1 LSFFVLV
8 IYFLCFFCFVLSFYA
23 AWLRGSLVAG
33 QPGSKAAKNKKQK
46 TKIKITGTKNGEL
59 YERRKNG

>member
-1 LSFFVLV
+1 
-8 IYFLCFFCFVLSFYA
+8 LSFYA
-23 AWLRGSLVAG
+23 AWLRGS
-33 QPGSKAAKNKKQK
+33 QKQK